1 MEEKIIA
8 LLVRFLGDYGK
19 NSGEWYSFNCPSCAE
34 EKGVDADGKY
44 NLEVNPSLDTL
55 AFHCWVCK
63 DTNGMKGPISKLI
76 KRYGG
81 PKILAEYRSL
91 LAEYKSSRMY
101 MLGGARNCDDLA
113 ADFHVVEEVQPPVGM
128 KPLRKGDPEAEQALA
143 YVYSRGITDKM
154 IERFNLGYIANDRK
168 AKFIERERVYIPSY
182 DRFDEMTYWQG
193 RDYTGK
199 KDKKTHNP
207 KVSKDDFVFNEG
219 MLNWYQPVTIV
230 EGPFDHM
237 SVPNSIPLLGKTLN
251 PESVVYSA
259 IVNQSKSNVNIML
272 DSDAKTSALKLY
284 RLLEKTPLKGRV
296 RLIECPDEFDPAKLF
311 EVYGWKGVINV
322 MNTAR
327 KLSEYELMDVFKR

>member
-1 MEEKIIA
+1 
-8 LLVRFLGDYGK
+8 
-19 NSGEWYSFNCPSCAE
+19 
-34 EKGVDADGKY
+34 
-44 NLEVNPSLDTL
+44 
-55 AFHCWVCK
+55 
-63 DTNGMKGPISKLI
+63 
-76 KRYGG
+76 
-81 PKILAEYRSL
+81 
-91 LAEYKSSRMY
+91 